1 MLQLD
6 QSIQPVLLPNTS
18 LTAFLTFV
26 LRQKSSWLWEEKC
39 KTCQNDPD
47 DILNHELLFI
57 STSQLTAGYYI
68 RSCVPP
74 TSYSS
79 VIDCESKFPV
89 KNCQWRSQVCHSV
102 STFSSLQT
110 LLTNLMD
117 NTTTCLDG
125 TSLFPSMCLLL
136 KAPHFQYQQW
146 VWCQICSPHFLILV
160 APVPW

>member
-79 VIDCESKFPV
+79 VMDCESKFPV
-89 KNCQWRSQVCHSV
+89 KNCQWRSQVCHPV